1 MGFQAEVN
9 LSPILWAWGE
19 TGSCGWSRGP
29 DAGGSGVHY
38 SSWAG
43 RPGRGDEVGEGAPV
57 AGPALLGGL
66 LGCSLVEWGSERPQ
80 CAGRGASIGCTQST
94 PLLALIIHT
103 ARSRA
108 QVRTLPDDTRADNL
122 HTDAGPPAPPRGH
135 RAGCGSSPGA
145 RPHGEERLGVRAEVQ
160 EPSSTLP
167 RDSLVASF
175 VSEMAPART

>member
-9 LSPILWAWGE
+9 LSPSLWAWGE

-43 RPGRGDEVGEGAPV
+43 RPGRGDEVGEGALV

-66 LGCSLVEWGSERPQ
+66 LGCSLVEGGLSGPSVQ
-80 CAGRGASIGCTQST
+80 AGAQALAAHRARRFYHLSSTQQG
-94 PLLALIIHT
+94 PVL
-103 ARSRA
+103 RSGRC
-108 QVRTLPDDTRADNL
+108 RMTHELTTC
-122 HTDAGPPAPPRGH
+122 TDAGPPAPPRGH

-145 RPHGEERLGVRAEVQ
+145 CPHGEERLGVRAEVR

-167 RDSLVASF
+167 RDSLVTSF